1 MFWRHV
7 KAEHNINEATFKARH
22 SNGYIVHKTT
32 HVCGLCS
39 KEITYDNGKLK
50 VINEERLRRLFLNFL
65 TLKISPDFFA
75 VYN

>member
-7 KAEHNINEATFKARH
+7 KTEHDLNEAAFKARH
-22 SNGYIVHKTT
+22 SNGHIVHKTT

-50 VINEERLRRLFLNFL
+50 V
-65 TLKISPDFFA
+65 S
-75 VYN
+75 